1 MLRPMSGRP
10 RSVSDDEVFAG
21 VTRVIGRVGPT
32 GLTFAAVGKEVG
44 LSAPALAQRFGSK
57 HGLLVAYAGQGQVV
71 PTSFDEAERRAR
83 TAIGALHL
91 AVELL
96 VASVDSHEALAN
108 SIAFLHM
115 DLTDPDLKAHAVAQS
130 RELRR
135 RIQALLDRAVEQ
147 GELVGV
153 DPETGTGTGA
163 LATAVYTTYNGAML
177 TWAIDGAGSLTRWM
191 RRSIDATLA
200 PHRARPATDS

>member
-1 MLRPMSGRP
+1 MSGRP
-10 RSVSDDEVFAG
+10 RSVSDDEVFAA
-21 VTRVIGRVGPT
+21 VTRVIGRVGPV

-57 HGLLVAYAGQGQVV
+57 HGLLVAYAGQGRVV
-71 PTSFDEAERRAR
+71 PASFEEAERRAR
-83 TAIGALHL
+83 TALGALHL

-96 VASVDSHEALAN
+96 IAPVDSHESLAN

-130 RELRR
+130 REIRR
-135 RIQALLDRAVEQ
+135 RIRALLDRAVEQ
-147 GELVGV
+147 GELVGT
-153 DPETGTGTGA
+153 DTGPLTM
-163 LATAVYTTYNGAML
+163 AVYTTYNGALL
-177 TWAIDGAGSLTRWM
+177 TWAIDGTGSLTRWM

-200 PHRARPATDS
+200 PHRPPGS